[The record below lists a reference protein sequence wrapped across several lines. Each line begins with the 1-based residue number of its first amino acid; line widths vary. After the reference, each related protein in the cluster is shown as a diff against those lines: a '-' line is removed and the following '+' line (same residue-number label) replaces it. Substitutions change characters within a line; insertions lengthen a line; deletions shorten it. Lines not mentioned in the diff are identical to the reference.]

1 MSEAVL
7 QLTTSIFF
15 TPELFHSMP
24 RKASSSASRPA
35 ASTSLG
41 LSQLHLRLEGLEKEH
56 KSLLNKI
63 KRKRTELN
71 NFVEQMRSLATE
83 IFHRSASSYQKVQK
97 LDEEIHALF
106 EEIFARRKFGKQ
118 TRKNIEKIYQ
128 NLQMAGIITPKVESF
143 DADTEL
149 DELFETPEE
158 EEEFSREQSERRF
171 YDREEQE
178 PESDSASRNE
188 NSRKIRQT
196 FLKLAEIFHPDKVTD
211 SETQMRH
218 TEIMKEINKAYQ
230 EGDIARLLEIEQK
243 YQVGELIDTNSE
255 DDLTKRCDRLQQQN
269 EILNNQYETLKRE
282 LRQVKNTPEG
292 ALVADYRKASK
303 QGIDMMAEVEEEI
316 DSQVQVVVEI
326 RDFVKDFRDQKIT
339 IKEFTEGPEAL
350 RSMKKQMM
358 EEMLEEMFGDLRD
371 MMGF

>member
-1 MSEAVL
+1 
-7 QLTTSIFF
+7 
-15 TPELFHSMP
+15 MP
-24 RKASSSASRPA
+24 RKASSPASRPA

-41 LSQLHLRLEGLEKEH
+41 LSQLHVRLEGLEKEH

-83 IFHRSASSYQKVQK
+83 IFHRSASSYQKIQS

-106 EEIFARRKFGKQ
+106 EEIFTNRKFGKQ
-118 TRKNIEKIYQ
+118 TKKNIEKIYQ
-128 NLQMAGIITPKVESF
+128 TLQMAGIITPKVESF

-149 DELFETPEE
+149 DELFETPDEE
-158 EEEFSREQSERRF
+158 EESYQKQSERQF
-171 YDREEQE
+171 YDRAQQE
-178 PESDSASRNE
+178 PESASASRNE

-230 EGDIARLLEIEQK
+230 DGDIARLLEIEQK
-243 YQVGELIDTNSE
+243 YQVGELIDANSE
-255 DDLTKRCDRLQQQN
+255 DDLTKRCDRLQQHN
-269 EILNNQYETLKRE
+269 ETLKTQYENLKRE

-292 ALVADYRKASK
+292 AIVSDYRKAAK
-303 QGIDMMAEVEEEI
+303 QGIDMMIEVEEEI
-316 DSQVQVVVEI
+316 ESQVQVVVEI
-326 RDFVKDFRDQKIT
+326 RDFVKNFCDKKIT
-339 IKEFTEGPEAL
+339 IKEFLEGPESL
-350 RSMKKQMM
+350 RSMKRKMM
-358 EEMLEEMFGDLRD
+358 EIMLEEMFGDLD
-371 MMGF
+371 MI